1 MQIAVSNEAA
11 GPLRLPLRHRRAP
24 AVTQADIARALRAA
38 KAAGDDWRIEIAP
51 SGVISILRGEIPQAG
66 AAPVAPKREWIL

>member
-1 MQIAVSNEAA
+1 MQIAISNEAA
-11 GPLRLPLRHRRAP
+11 GPPGLPFRHRRAA

-51 SGVISILRGEIPQAG
+51 NGVISILRGEIPPAG
-66 AAPVAPKREWIL
+66 VLPVAPKREWIL